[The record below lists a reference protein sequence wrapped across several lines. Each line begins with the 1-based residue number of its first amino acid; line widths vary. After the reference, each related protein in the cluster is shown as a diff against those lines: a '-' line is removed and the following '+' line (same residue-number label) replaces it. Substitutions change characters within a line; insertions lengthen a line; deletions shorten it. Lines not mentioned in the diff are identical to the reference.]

1 MPFEIVFG
9 EDGNPTLKLA
19 LENGSSV
26 WFPFGDVAE
35 DARNSLAEIIEN
47 EFDRIIHE
55 ATIAERNRI
64 QQGIKGL
71 LGIRGTGRQ
80 E

>member
-1 MPFEIVFG
+1 MPYEIVFN
-9 EDGNPTLKLA
+9 EDGNPTLKIT
-19 LENGSSV
+19 LESGSSTL
-26 WFPFGDVAE
+26 FPFGDVA
-35 DARNSLAEIIEN
+35 DDGRNSLAEIIEN
-47 EFDRIIHE
+47 EFNRIIRE
-55 ATIAERNRI
+55 ATLTERNRI

>member
-1 MPFEIVFG
+1 MPYEIVFN
-9 EDGNPTLKLA
+9 EDGNPTLKIT
-19 LENGSSV
+19 LESGSSAL
-26 WFPFGDVAE
+26 FPFGDVA
-35 DARNSLAEIIEN
+35 DDGRNSLAEIIEN
-47 EFDRIIHE
+47 EFNRIIRE
-55 ATIAERNRI
+55 ATLTERNRI